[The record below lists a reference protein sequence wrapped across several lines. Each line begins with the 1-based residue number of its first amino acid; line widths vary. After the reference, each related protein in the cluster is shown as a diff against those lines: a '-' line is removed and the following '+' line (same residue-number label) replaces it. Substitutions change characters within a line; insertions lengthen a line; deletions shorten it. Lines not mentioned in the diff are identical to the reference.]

1 MPHLR
6 FRSVHTDTV
15 RIISAQAQELARV
28 VQTSADNFTF
38 ELISTQFFEAGTDIR
53 SYPFVE
59 VLWFPRTQELK
70 QKTADF
76 LTEQIK
82 KAEGAVDVCVVFT
95 EIQKDDYFEN
105 GKSFG
110 GL

>member
-6 FRSVHTDTV
+6 FRSVKVETV
-15 RIISAQAQELARV
+15 QKISQQSSELASLI
-28 VQTSADNFTF
+28 QTSADNFTF
-38 ELISTQFFEAGTDIR
+38 ELISTQFFETGKSAN

-59 VLWFPRTQELK
+59 VLWFSRSQELK

-76 LTEQIK
+76 LTEKIK
-82 KAEGAVDVCVVFT
+82 TFEEASDVCVVFN
-95 EIQKDDYFEN
+95 EIKKENYFEN

-110 GL
+110 G